1 MRQFLLAHRAP
12 LLTGLIL
19 LLLWGLFASISPVTF
34 FHGRIYTSLLSTI
47 PLTILLALGMTL
59 LIIAREIDMSFPA
72 IIALGGF
79 IFAWLFQHTG
89 SPLLALLGAM
99 AGGLLCGLLNALLI
113 VQFQIPSIIATIGTQ
128 FFIGGL
134 TTVLADGLA
143 LSLPEIRDT
152 LLHTLLTGRVW
163 EWLPAQALWSLL
175 VALLL
180 WLLLA
185 HHELG
190 DNINFIGDNPEAAR
204 LMGVPVNRMR
214 LGLFM
219 LMGLLAALVGVLIS
233 VEMSSWWPN
242 QGQGYM
248 LLVFA
253 SVFIGGTS
261 VLGGR
266 GTLLGSLFGACIIG
280 MLEAGII
287 SAGLDGFWT
296 RLVYGVMILAALMI
310 HGSLLQLQQG
320 RWRSRFFK

>member
-1 MRQFLLAHRAP
+1 MRQFLLANRAP

-19 LLLWGLFASISPVTF
+19 LLLWGLFTSISPVTF

-72 IIALGGF
+72 VIALGGF

-175 VALLL
+175 AALLL

-185 HHELG
+185 HHALG

-310 HGSLLQLQQG
+310 HGSMLQLQQG